1 MSTKSK
7 LPPPYTALEGV
18 AAYLQKSDITSA
30 QRALKRLMEELTS
43 ERMARNEKMYK
54 ELYQFAHRVMS
65 VRGKKTPEEVAALPT
80 VLKMLLKR

>member
-30 QRALKRLMEELTS
+30 QRALKRLMEELAN
-43 ERMARNEKMYK
+43 ERGARNE
-54 ELYQFAHRVMS
+54 ELLKKLDKFAARVMS
-65 VRGKKTPEEVAALPT
+65 PRWKKTPEEVAILPA
-80 VLKMLLKR
+80 VVKLLLKR